1 MEKRRLRQFAWR
13 KPEISNAPRIFPR
26 SALECLRESELQR
39 FNTLAFWIL
48 ISTLPCLI
56 LLQVLDG
63 RWWMGQIDGLTA
75 LGLSVAMLI
84 PYFSLWV
91 AISRILRLGILRARD
106 INSREAY
113 TPDFVAFT
121 LSIKTISKLVLL
133 LAMAALLEA
142 SLFGGVRRLFRGLPF
157 SDPHAHHH
165 FRRWQIEF
173 IDQHIAPYFPSGPI
187 FPAFMM
193 LAIAVL
199 IFWLIFRVYA
209 LSRQHRNR

>member
-13 KPEISNAPRIFPR
+13 KPEVYNASRIFPR
-26 SALECLRESELQR
+26 SALECLRASELQQ

-48 ISTLPCLI
+48 ISTLPCLV

-63 RWWMGQIDGLTA
+63 RWWQGQIGGLPA

-84 PYFSLWV
+84 PYFALWV
-91 AISRILRLGILRARD
+91 AIGRIFRLGKLRARD
-106 INSREAY
+106 INAREAY
-113 TPDFVAFT
+113 IPDRTAFT
-121 LSIKTISKLVLL
+121 LSIKEISKLVLL

-142 SLFGGVRRLFRGLPF
+142 SLFGGVRRLLHGLPF
-157 SDPHAHHH
+157 SDPDAYHH
-165 FRRWQIEF
+165 FRRWRIEF

-187 FPAFMM
+187 FPAFLM

-199 IFWLIFRVYA
+199 IFWFLFRVYA